1 MDDITFTSLEELY
14 ARLKPALRTKKEEM
28 KRNGYVYIKEQ
39 DIWNYLKQVK
49 WMNAKNLSLY
59 DMTSDILNTDD
70 VIIDAYLRE
79 KLNLKNRK
87 VYFEEDEKWNNME
100 CLNTQ
105 L

>member
-14 ARLKPALRTKKEEM
+14 TRLKPALRTKKEEM

-49 WMNAKNLSLY
+49 WTKAKNLSLY

-105 L
+105 Y

>member
-1 MDDITFTSLEELY
+1 
-14 ARLKPALRTKKEEM
+14 
-28 KRNGYVYIKEQ
+28 
-39 DIWNYLKQVK
+39 
-49 WMNAKNLSLY
+49 
-59 DMTSDILNTDD
+59 MTSDILNTDD
-70 VIIDAYLRE
+70 AIIDAYLRE